1 MIEQVE
7 IYCYNGGKTD
17 WVDKKAAIRFSQL
30 YPNRFHFKD
39 IEKGSVDDEEG
50 PGHMILFDP

>member
-1 MIEQVE
+1 MEV
-7 IYCYNGGKTD
+7 YCYHGGKND
-17 WVDKKAAIRFSQL
+17 WVDKKAVTRFSQL

-39 IEKGSVDDEEG
+39 IENGSGEDGKEG